1 MRGITPVRRTFL
13 AAVPLAL
20 TLALTGCGGD
30 DGAEAA
36 PEQDDG
42 TAAAEQAAEDFAQAV
57 RDRDG
62 EAGCALLDGPAQDLV
77 AQTQEADDCD
87 AAFADYAESLPDA
100 DGIEVGE
107 VEMGTDLDGESE
119 IATAEISF
127 PGDEEAGGLELRED
141 GEGAWA
147 ATRVPGTTLGGA

>member
-1 MRGITPVRRTFL
+1 MRGITPVRRTFV
-13 AAVPLAL
+13 AAPVAL
-20 TLALTGCGGD
+20 TLILAGCGGD

-42 TAAAEQAAEDFAQAV
+42 TAAVEQVAEDFTQAV

-62 EAGCALLDGPAQDLV
+62 EAGCALLDEPAQDLV
-77 AQTQEADDCD
+77 AQTQEADDCG
-87 AAFADYAESLPDA
+87 AAFADYADSLPDA
-100 DGIEVGE
+100 DGIEAGE
-107 VEMGTDLDGESE
+107 VEMGTDLDGGTE
-119 IATAEISF
+119 IATADITF

-141 GEGAWA
+141 GEGAWT